1 MTATI
6 TDIPALSVET
16 APLETVTFDF
26 YRDIHKGIRNELF
39 AVTYEAGKVDPG
51 NAGAVQALGTRWRSM
66 SSLLVSHAE
75 HEEVH
80 VQPVLERVAPELA
93 DQVIPAHRELEA
105 RAAALE
111 VLADRAASTCP
122 RDARLV
128 VHRLYLGLAG
138 FTSAY
143 LAHQEFEEL
152 AVMPALSAAIPVDEL
167 VAIDMAIVAGLTP
180 EEMVQSATIML
191 PAMNVED
198 RVELVGNMKDG
209 MPAEMFAGVWG
220 LVESVLWPADAA
232 QLAARLG
239 LETT

>member
-6 TDIPALSVET
+6 TDIPALTVET
-16 APLETVTFDF
+16 APLEAVTFDF
-26 YRDIHKGIRNELF
+26 YRDIHKGIRRELF
-39 AVTYEAGKVDPG
+39 AVTSEGGRIDPG
-51 NAGAVQALGTRWRSM
+51 DTGAVQALGTRWRSM
-66 SSLLVSHAE
+66 TSLLVSHAE
-75 HEEVH
+75 HEEIH
-80 VQPVLERVAPELA
+80 VQPVLEGVAPELA
-93 DQVIPAHRELEA
+93 EQVIPVHRELEA

-111 VLADRAASTCP
+111 VLADRAGSACP
-122 RDARLV
+122 AEARLM

-152 AVMPALSAAIPVDEL
+152 VVMPALSAAIPVDEL
-167 VAIDMAIVAGLTP
+167 VAIDMAIVASVSP

-198 RVELVGNMKDG
+198 RVDLVGAMREG
-209 MPAEMFAGVWG
+209 MPTEVFAGVWG
-220 LVESVLWPADAA
+220 LVEGVLGPVDAA

-239 LETT
+239 LPR